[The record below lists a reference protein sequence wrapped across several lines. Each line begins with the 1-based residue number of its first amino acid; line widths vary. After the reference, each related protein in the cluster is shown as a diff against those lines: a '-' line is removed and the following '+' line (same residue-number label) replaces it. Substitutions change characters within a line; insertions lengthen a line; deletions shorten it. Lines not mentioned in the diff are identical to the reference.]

1 MGAYPL
7 SAVVHFQV
15 AFSALINVRSQTPS
29 QLSGQVED
37 NTTLAPQASIP
48 KTLTLRH
55 LFKSHLSGFPE
66 GTALLAF
73 CCEFGLAGLA
83 VNYAIAE
90 RLYILAAHRNSGFA
104 QGRLAFLKVH
114 GRQDI
119 KINNT
124 EASFWRS
131 KCGSKNPSAFSWLEM
146 AAEAGLAPAQFCMA
160 LCYYNGIATCED
172 SMLAFKWCQLAAI
185 QGLAAAQNVLGN
197 LYLEG
202 SGCVLDAA
210 IGLQWYTRAAEQ
222 HEAAAIYNIGTLFEH
237 GVAVDQHFGR
247 AYEWYVRAASYGSIN
262 AQNALGIF
270 LEQGIGVDA
279 NSGKAVQYYMQAALS
294 GHPHAQYGL
303 AQCYHEGLGIS
314 RSDYMALVWFEKA
327 AIQHHVPSMLSTAI
341 AYEFGIGTKQKIEAA
356 EQLYTMAALH
366 GSHEAHMR
374 LVPTVARR
382 VLRYACVILPA
393 RPIPRS
399 ANGDEEDH
407 VGCISR
413 TASPDTARTEFC
425 LFPAEI
431 RRQILRQL
439 DSARILT
446 PLQMEFILDAAVGWA
461 RKPRKMTERAP
472 FDAHTRR
479 SSIPVVSLNVASSQA
494 SAARFVVEKLSQ
506 EVDEAIHQACSCLS
520 PKCQKIKHV
529 VEALGSLEAHC

>member
-1 MGAYPL
+1 MRGLYVGIQ
-7 SAVVHFQV
+7 VV
-15 AFSALINVRSQTPS
+15 P
-29 QLSGQVED
+29 
-37 NTTLAPQASIP
+37 
-48 KTLTLRH
+48 
-55 LFKSHLSGFPE
+55 
-66 GTALLAF
+66 
-73 CCEFGLAGLA
+73 AGS
-83 VNYAIAE
+83 Y
-90 RLYILAAHRNSGFA
+90 S
-104 QGRLAFLKVH
+104 
-114 GRQDI
+114 
-119 KINNT
+119 
-124 EASFWRS
+124 
-131 KCGSKNPSAFSWLEM
+131 
-146 AAEAGLAPAQFCMA
+146 
-160 LCYYNGIATCED
+160 
-172 SMLAFKWCQLAAI
+172 
-185 QGLAAAQNVLGN
+185 GLAAAQNVLGN